1 VRGRYWYV
9 PFTASLVGLVLSGT
23 RSAWIGMLLGTLVWL
38 VYQRWRLTWRGLGGT
53 VAILAVAA
61 VVVLASPT
69 MFSGKASPPGSSATR
84 QPAGGGAATRPSPAG
99 GVTATPRPAT
109 STGTTESAGSATV
122 SRLAGSN
129 AAVSG
134 SARIARIRAGW
145 HGITESPTTVVVGHG
160 PDADFRYFHD
170 HPINDNQAQV
180 FDNTYVSVWYNFGLL
195 GLLSLLAAMVG
206 LYWRLRSVP
215 ARAIIL
221 GTAAQIFFFDVW
233 PWPTAI
239 AVFAVGVALGA
250 TGSPELAAR
259 PLRELIGNR
268 RRPGA
273 PQVTGPQGTGSD
285 TRPALA
291 PVARVR
297 STG

>member
-1 VRGRYWYV
+1 
-9 PFTASLVGLVLSGT
+9 VG
-23 RSAWIGMLLGTLVWL
+23 SA
-38 VYQRWRLTWRGLGGT
+38 
-53 VAILAVAA
+53 
-61 VVVLASPT
+61 
-69 MFSGKASPPGSSATR
+69 
-84 QPAGGGAATRPSPAG
+84 AATPA
-99 GVTATPRPAT
+99 PAA
-109 STGTTESAGSATV
+109 STGTKDSAGSATV
-122 SRLAGSN
+122 SRIAGSN
-129 AAVSG
+129 AGVSG
-134 SARIARIRAGW
+134 GARIARIKAGW
-145 HGITESPTTVVVGHG
+145 HGIADSPISLVFGHG
-160 PDADFRYFHD
+160 PNSEFRYFHD

-180 FDNTYVSVWYNFGLL
+180 FDNTYVTVWYDFGLL

-268 RRPGA
+268 RRPAAPEASGA
-273 PQVTGPQGTGSD
+273 QGTGSES
-285 TRPALA
+285 RPALA
-291 PVARVR
+291 PVARVQ